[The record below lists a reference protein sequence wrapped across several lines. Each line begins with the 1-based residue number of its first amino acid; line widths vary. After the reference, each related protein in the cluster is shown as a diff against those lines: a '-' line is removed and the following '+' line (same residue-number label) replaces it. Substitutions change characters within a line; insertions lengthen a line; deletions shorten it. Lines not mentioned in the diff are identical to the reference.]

1 MELKRSRKKVLIKRI
16 IGYLL
21 LFFIPILLTATII
34 YFYDNLSSKSNIEE
48 KSKQKK
54 EKEETEEPVE
64 SVEPYNNELPE
75 VRTNYNN
82 QNIMARIE
90 IPNMN
95 INNYVTRTTDNSY
108 YLNYS
113 LYNTYDQIGAPFFDY
128 RNTNLNS
135 DKQLNIYAHNTQ
147 NEAIYDRLLIWA
159 NDFDKELAKKMED
172 QKDYF
177 IRIFEIERKDCD
189 RVRKDFSTLSTIWNE
204 ISYFFDFNYTL
215 ENFKNDMPNLDIVEA
230 QKIVKEYIENYDT
243 LMQNHDDWFN
253 SLKSMAE
260 KYGYCIN
267 NKEFNPEI
275 HKGKVADFVAIFRYL
290 ITGRKNSPDLFSVMK
305 VLGKDESIKRLDI
318 FNK

>member
-1 MELKRSRKKVLIKRI
+1 MELNRSRKKVLIKRI

-34 YFYDNLSSKSNIEE
+34 YFYDNLLSKSNIEE

-54 EKEETEEPVE
+54 EKAKEETEEPVE

-147 NEAIYDRLLIWA
+147 NEAIYDRLPFINLEKYTDEA
-159 NDFDKELAKKMED
+159 TFNSN
-172 QKDYF
+172 KDIYLY
-177 IRIFEIERKDCD
+177 IDERKVHYKVIAIKIITTDIEHMKVSFD
-189 RVRKDFSTLSTIWNE
+189 SDSDF
-204 ISYFFDFNYTL
+204 
-215 ENFKNDMPNLDIVEA
+215 V
-230 QKIVKEYIENYDT
+230 
-243 LMQNHDDWFN
+243 NHADKLLAN
-253 SLKSMAE
+253 SLYRDTSE
-260 KYGYCIN
+260 KITKKDRLLVLQICHYDPMDSYLLVIA
-267 NKEFNPEI
+267 KET
-275 HKGKVADFVAIFRYL
+275 K
-290 ITGRKNSPDLFSVMK
+290 
-305 VLGKDESIKRLDI
+305 
-318 FNK
+318 